1 MSEASYASLSPK
13 LLANKGGAK
22 PAMRSQM
29 AGFEKSAM
37 FPDQNLE
44 DLGWNDM
51 GEASDDAARDAANSD
66 PAPVMGEVISLND
79 HLHAQDRANKPRD
92 AAHTPSQSAL
102 AKKHQQTAVIKSGKR
117 AAFTLRL
124 DSTRHLKLKLAATML
139 DMSAQQIVTDAL
151 DAALSAMPELDQ
163 MAARIKR
170 T

>member
-1 MSEASYASLSPK
+1 MSEAGYASLSPK

-29 AGFEKSAM
+29 AGFEASAM
-37 FPDQNLE
+37 FPDEGLE

-51 GEASDDAARDAANSD
+51 GEAEDT
-66 PAPVMGEVISLND
+66 PVTSPKMGEVISLND
-79 HLHAQDRANKPRD
+79 HINAQDGGHQLREQSPLPKAANAK
-92 AAHTPSQSAL
+92 AAATKL
-102 AKKHQQTAVIKSGKR
+102 GKR

-124 DSTRHLKLKLAATML
+124 DAKRHLKLRLASTML

-163 MAARIKR
+163 MAASMKR